1 MQSFLDEEL
10 VEHETTGRDVEHLF
24 PMMLWRFCDKFV
36 TMQQQNTTT
45 TTENKTT
52 QQTYADPARNS
63 ADTRISSTAAPAK
76 NSQHM
81 WPKYC
86 PCHRMYEFVV
96 PRKTLTHPENP
107 RNTSRSQNVVPRK
120 THLATASNTLCANRP
135 ISTTSTWWTSHRR
148 GHFVPTAHR
157 HRLRKSHPTL
167 RHAFGK
173 IFSRNPWIHHSS
185 DEVNSLRFRT
195 SFLSHF
201 CWGACKTGRVQV
213 RAFRGRNKK
222 QERVVKCL
230 HECWHGSSTHR
241 LQIAASF
248 LGHAL
253 RLGRKSMGWSSWS
266 VWSSGRSSR
275 LILGFLW
282 IFQGTWVSRAG
293 SQWMWRT
300 RKLLRSWRTE
310 CVRKLI
316 MWYQSEHVILCNIHI
331 FTLLSKCANNSS
343 IGFEN
348 IRHCVEFL
356 TQY

>member
-10 VEHETTGRDVEHLF
+10 VEHETTARDVEHLF
-24 PMMLWRFCDKFV
+24 PMTLWRFCDKFV

-45 TTENKTT
+45 TPKTKQHNKPM
-52 QQTYADPARNS
+52 QILLA
-63 ADTRISSTAAPAK
+63 IAPTHA
-76 NSQHM
+76 SHCIQH
-81 WPKYC
+81 
-86 PCHRMYEFVV
+86 
-96 PRKTLTHPENP
+96 
-107 RNTSRSQNVVPRK
+107 
-120 THLATASNTLCANRP
+120 TLCQRP
-135 ISTTSTWWTSHRR
+135 ISTTSTW
-148 GHFVPTAHR
+148 
-157 HRLRKSHPTL
+157 
-167 RHAFGK
+167 
-173 IFSRNPWIHHSS
+173 
-185 DEVNSLRFRT
+185 
-195 SFLSHF
+195 
-201 CWGACKTGRVQV
+201 WGACKTGRVQV

-331 FTLLSKCANNSS
+331 FTLLSKWANNSS

-356 TQY
+356 MQY